1 MVAPRAETT
10 PLSKENVNEDRAAS
24 TSSRNSVPIGPDG
37 GYGWVIV
44 GCSFICIFTIDGI
57 ITTYALLLPELNQ
70 SFQTTPALTSMGNSL
85 ILGIFLLMAACG
97 FVASSMSSGIWT
109 FLPTFGVI
117 GGIGIGMVYL
127 PSVLMVNS
135 YFNQKRGIAQGIVTS
150 GSGVGIL
157 VLAPLM
163 EVLLENYGWRGAVLI
178 SAGLVLQL
186 CVCSLLMRPLYIHTK
201 SSVTRNV
208 DKLPVASDN
217 SLKLSTFD
225 SDFKNKSYIEHYLKT
240 SSNYNSTPTI
250 NTNNKHTLTQTNPK
264 TPEQYLSMQCIKT
277 AQYTVKTER
286 EFKPLSK
293 KDIFYSGS
301 VQKLK
306 EFDSHS
312 TITEFE
318 KRMTNRMY
326 SSSDVSCKSD
336 NIRSCSTEGLCDR
349 SLLTNK
355 AFLLL
360 AAGAMLTQMGQYIPM
375 VFLGDYALQIGLD
388 RADVSIILA
397 VFGQNL
403 FYFM

>member
-1 MVAPRAETT
+1 
-10 PLSKENVNEDRAAS
+10 
-24 TSSRNSVPIGPDG
+24 
-37 GYGWVIV
+37 
-44 GCSFICIFTIDGI
+44 
-57 ITTYALLLPELNQ
+57 
-70 SFQTTPALTSMGNSL
+70 
-85 ILGIFLLMAACG
+85 
-97 FVASSMSSGIWT
+97 
-109 FLPTFGVI
+109 
-117 GGIGIGMVYL
+117 MVYL

-186 CVCSLLMRPLYIHTK
+186 CVCSLLMRPLYFHTK
-201 SSVTRNV
+201 SSVITNV
-208 DKLPVASDN
+208 DPLPAATDDN
-217 SLKLSTFD
+217 LKHSIFD
-225 SDFKNKSYIEHYLKT
+225 SEFENKHYMEHYLNT
-240 SSNYNSTPTI
+240 STNYNSTPNI
-250 NTNNKHTLTQTNPK
+250 NMNKHTLTTTSVK

-286 EFKPLSK
+286 EFKPLSR

-301 VQKLK
+301 VKKLK

-318 KRMTNRMY
+318 KSMTKRMY
-326 SSSDVSCKSD
+326 SSNDVSCNSD
-336 NIRSCSTEGLCDR
+336 NIRSCNSQGLCDR

-388 RADVSIILA
+388 RADVSVILA
-397 VFGQNL
+397 VFGQIFIIIYGL
-403 FYFM
+403 LPVIRLTLEEYV